1 MKITEARLRQIVRE
15 ELQHLSERAS
25 KASPSDYFSGEEE
38 RGAYD
43 DGYERAMRGM
53 PQPVSDRDWAKTGYL
68 KDSREAYAYM
78 AGFSQGEHEFGYR
91 MEGEE
96 AEAGLDE
103 AMTPEKAAART
114 VPFRH
119 HSVRSDQ
126 VPRGRDA
133 MWEEEDFIRM
143 FPAGI
148 DGMEISDP
156 GMANWSPS
164 VPQIVYLGS
173 CPKYHYY
180 KLSTSPDYF
189 KVDK

>member
-1 MKITEARLRQIVRE
+1 MKITEARLRQIIRE
-15 ELQHLSERAS
+15 ELAERRKYMSAANHPAFLAGHNEAMKGTPAVDA
-25 KASPSDYFSGEEE
+25 KAKMPYDEETE
-38 RGAYD
+38 
-43 DGYERAMRGM
+43 
-53 PQPVSDRDWAKTGYL
+53 
-68 KDSREAYAYM
+68 EADLFM
-78 AGFSQGEHEFGYR
+78 QGFEQGEHEFGYR
-91 MEGEE
+91 MEGKEEMQSLSERVGGGSAYGEAEE
-96 AEAGLDE
+96 A
-103 AMTPEKAAART
+103 MSPESASRRT

-133 MWEEEDFIRM
+133 MWEEEDFIKM